1 MNAPDLAASDLAA
14 YERDG
19 FLVLEGFLPPA
30 DCVALQVR
38 AAELVAAFDP
48 GPVRTVFSARD
59 QNHARDRYFRDSGGA
74 IRFFFEEQATD
85 QPVPL
90 ALNKIGHA
98 LHDLDPV
105 FDRVSRQPRLA
116 KLARALGLT
125 QPLLLQSM
133 YLFKQPHIGA
143 EVGWHQDA
151 TYLHTQPSTVT
162 GFWIALDNSDRN
174 NGCLMVLPGAHRG
187 PLRERFVCD
196 GDRMVTRVLDATP
209 WPDVASVAL
218 EVRRGA
224 LVVLHGLLP
233 HASAPNRSARARHA
247 YALHL
252 IDGRAEYATDNWLQR
267 PEQPLRGFS

>member
-1 MNAPDLAASDLAA
+1 MSAPDLAA

-30 DCVALQVR
+30 DCDALQAR
-38 AAELVAAFDP
+38 AVELVAAFDP

-59 QNHARDRYFRDSGGA
+59 QGHARDRAFQESGEA

-105 FDRVSRQPRLA
+105 FDRVSRRPQLA
-116 KLARALGLT
+116 ELAHGLGFT

-151 TYLHTQPSTVT
+151 TYLHTRPSTVT
-162 GFWIALDNSDRN
+162 GFWIALDDADRD
-174 NGCLMVLPGAHRG
+174 NGCLMALPGGHRG
-187 PLRERFVCD
+187 PLRERFLRED
-196 GDRMVTRVLDATP
+196 GRLATRRLDPTP
-209 WPDVASVAL
+209 WPSVAPAAI
-218 EVRRGA
+218 EARRGT

-233 HASAPNRSARARHA
+233 HASAPNRSSRARHA

-252 IDGRAEYATDNWLQR
+252 IDGRADYPADNWLQR
-267 PEQPLRGFS
+267 PDLPLRGFT